1 MKKILAL
8 LSLGALIALL
18 SACSGKP
25 SVSVK
30 EASTVKAAKT
40 VELAADK
47 PLDVAIDGTSYH
59 MKKTTFT
66 EDGEA
71 LIYVGIEEGTPETP
85 SPEEPSV
92 PKEPEIKL
100 IVKPFTADVVGK
112 ATGFAY
118 NVEGVGKFEIIG
130 STIQFTPAGSSSSIT
145 VNGATVK
152 DIVAGSD
159 LIANMSRSWTVSS
172 SIISVKGAA
181 LGSAG
186 IQKKIDGTLDLYEFA
201 TWAEGLNKGI
211 SFSDK
216 DKKELSGY
224 RVKNI
229 IITGDNTFVIKF
241 TEKYPFYGKWNLS
254 GSTFS
259 YDLGDLGNAIINGK
273 ATGTFTFPAY
283 NTALLDVKATITAGG
298 TTYEGRLELTLKA
311 K

>member
-18 SACSGKP
+18 SACSGKT

-30 EASTVKAAKT
+30 EASTVKSAKT
-40 VELAADK
+40 VELPSAK
-47 PLDVAIDGTSYH
+47 PLDVKIDGTTYH

-71 LIYVGIEEGTPETP
+71 LIYVGTEEGTPEAPTP
-85 SPEEPSV
+85 EVPE
-92 PKEPEIKL
+92 EPEIKL

-130 STIQFTPAGSSSSIT
+130 NTIQFTPVGSSSSIT
-145 VNGATVK
+145 VDWATVK

-159 LIANMSRSWTVSS
+159 LIVNMSRSWNVSS
-172 SIISVKGAA
+172 SIISVKGGA

-186 IQKKIDGTLDLYEFA
+186 IEKKIDGTLDLHEFA

-216 DKKELSGY
+216 DKKELLGY

-229 IITGDNTFVIKF
+229 IIAGDKSFVITF
-241 TEKYPFYGKWNLS
+241 TGKDPFFGKWNLS

-273 ATGTFTFPAY
+273 ATGTFTFPED
-283 NTALLDVKATITAGG
+283 NTALLDVKASITADGA
-298 TTYEGRLELTLKA
+298 TYEGRLELTLKA

>member
-85 SPEEPSV
+85 SPEV
-92 PKEPEIKL
+92 PEEPEIKL
-100 IVKPFTADVVGK
+100 IVKPFTAETFTK
-112 ATGFAY
+112 ATGFVY
-118 NVEGVGKFEIIG
+118 NVSGVGKFEIIG
-130 STIQFTPAGSSSSIT
+130 NTIQFTPAGSSSSIT

-152 DIVAGSD
+152 DIVAGSA

-186 IQKKIDGTLDLYEFA
+186 IQKKIDGTLDLLEFA
-201 TWAEGLNKGI
+201 NWAEGLNKGI

-273 ATGTFTFPAY
+273 ATGTFTFPAD